1 MHGETKM
8 KKLCVFPNDPLKSY
22 FKKGEIKLRYF
33 NPKNIFGEVHVI
45 SLFDDDIEEEKV
57 KIVAGDALFKIHVV
71 GKVNLLNKNSKKNG
85 IINLIRKLQP
95 HVLRSYNPLLQGWI
109 AAQVKK
115 ELGIP
120 LVISLHGDYDRDRRY
135 FAKKNKD
142 YKTYFKLLY
151 SKRTLEPFSLKN
163 ADEVI
168 IIYEFLREYAKKM
181 GAKSINLIHNRIDLS
196 QFMTKVKPAFK
207 EEKPV
212 IRSVGRLIKEKNQQC
227 LIRAITDLDVI
238 LVVIGDGVEYENL
251 VKLTNDLGIHD
262 KVRFE
267 RSIPHDRIQ
276 EYYAAAD
283 LFALPIKYGGFAI
296 PSIEAAASGL
306 PVILPKQEFDSK
318 PDIISEYA
326 QLVENNPTSF
336 KKAISDVISDN
347 NLRSRLIEN
356 GLKVSQQ
363 INSDIMEEKEKELY
377 LKLFEKN

>member
-1 MHGETKM
+1 M
-8 KKLCVFPNDPLKSY
+8 KKICVFPNDPLKSY
-22 FKKGEIKLRYF
+22 FKKGEIKPRYF
-33 NPKNIFGEVHVI
+33 NPKNIFDEVHVI

-57 KIVAGDALFKIHVV
+57 KTVAGDALFKIHVV
-71 GKVNLLNKNSKKNG
+71 GKVNLLNKNSKRKG
-85 IINLIRKLQP
+85 IINLIKKINP
-95 HVLRSYNPLLQGWI
+95 HVLRSYNPLLQGWV

-120 LVISLHGDYDRDRRY
+120 LVISLHGDYDRDRRH

-181 GAKSINLIHNRIDLS
+181 GAKNINLIHNRIDLS

-212 IRSVGRLIKEKNQQC
+212 IICVGRLIKEKNQECIIQA
-227 LIRAITDLDVI
+227 IRDLDVI

-251 VKLTNDLGIHD
+251 VKLTNDLGIQD

-306 PVILPKQEFDSK
+306 PVILPIQEFDSK

-326 QLVENNPTSF
+326 KMVENNPESF
-336 KKAISDVISDN
+336 KKAISDVLSDS

-356 GLKVSQQ
+356 GLKISQQ